1 MPTAK
6 RRHRRTLRLWLGL
19 AASLWLLGGCGLCT
33 KHLYLYRDA
42 PQKMPP
48 AEMALLIADPNLAQA
63 ALPGANL
70 DLGGAQWAPEQP
82 SYQTE
87 AYRLSIA
94 DLDGQKVYQGL
105 CLDTTPTYAV
115 EMRPGNHRIA
125 GRAELLGP
133 GGQEKFNDSVQVNLQ
148 AGKVYFIRPDWTEL
162 QNKRLV
168 LKVEPL
174 PGTYTPEVRARLID
188 RRRQTTSTASL
199 D

>member
-1 MPTAK
+1 MSRAK
-6 RRHRRTLRLWLGL
+6 GRGRYSLRLWLGL
-19 AASLWLLGGCGLCT
+19 AASLWLLAGCELCT
-33 KHLYLYRDA
+33 KHLYLYRES

-48 AEMALLIADPNLAQA
+48 TATALLIADPNLAQA

-70 DLGGAQWAPEQP
+70 DLRGAPWAPEQP

-87 AYRLSIA
+87 AYRLTIA
-94 DLDGQKVYQGL
+94 KLDGQNVYQGL

-115 EMRPGNHRIA
+115 EVRPGSRRID
-125 GRAELLGP
+125 GRADLLGP
-133 GGQEKFNDSVQVNLQ
+133 GGQEIFKDSVQVNLQ
-148 AGKVYFIRPDWTEL
+148 AGKIYFIRPDWTEL

-168 LKVEPL
+168 LNVEPL

-188 RRRQTTSTASL
+188 RRRQTTRTASL

>member
-6 RRHRRTLRLWLGL
+6 RRHRHTLRLWLGL
-19 AASLWLLGGCGLCT
+19 AASLWLLAGCALCT
-33 KHLYLYRDA
+33 KHLYLYRDT

-87 AYRLSIA
+87 AYRLSIEN
-94 DLDGQKVYQGL
+94 LDGQKVYQGL

-115 EMRPGNHRIA
+115 EMRPGSRRIA

-168 LKVEPL
+168 LKVESL
-174 PGTYTPEVRARLID
+174 PGTYTPEVRARVID
-188 RRRQTTSTASL
+188 RQRQTDKTASL

>member
-1 MPTAK
+1 MPKAK

-19 AASLWLLGGCGLCT
+19 AASLWLLAGCALCT
-33 KHLYLYRDA
+33 KHLYLYRDT

-48 AEMALLIADPNLAQA
+48 AGMALLIADPNLAQA

-70 DLGGAQWAPEQP
+70 DTGGAQWAPEQP

-87 AYRLSIA
+87 AYRLSIE

-115 EMRPGNHRIA
+115 EVRPGNRRIA
-125 GRAELLGP
+125 GRVELLGP
-133 GGQEKFNDSVQVNLQ
+133 EGQEKFNDSVQVNLQ

-168 LKVEPL
+168 LKVEAL